1 MLVLTATFD
10 RVDVVVM
17 VLAVVVVTTVL
28 VASGLDAAGGG
39 GGGGTTDV
47 DAVGTLSTFL
57 TGFFSGVSMPSSV
70 EYPSSASVMLT
81 VKD

>member
-28 VASGLDAAGGG
+28 VASGLDAGGG
-39 GGGGTTDV
+39 GGGATDV

-57 TGFFSGVSMPSSV
+57 AGFFSGVSMPSSV